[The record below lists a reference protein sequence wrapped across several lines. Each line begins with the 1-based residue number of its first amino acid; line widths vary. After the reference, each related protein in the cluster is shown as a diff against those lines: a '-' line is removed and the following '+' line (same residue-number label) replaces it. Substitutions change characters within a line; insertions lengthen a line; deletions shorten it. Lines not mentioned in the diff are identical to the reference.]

1 MHRLHC
7 EFGITGKALDWFRS
21 YLANRFQ
28 SVRVGD
34 HTSSTKELRQG
45 VPQGSVLGPILFG
58 MYTTPLANIIQKHK
72 LHYHMYADDTQL
84 YVSATT
90 QLDITICVQLENCVH
105 EIKQWLFENKL
116 KMNDEKTELIV
127 FCAKQ
132 NMPMDLKIK
141 IGDSVIEPTSIVK
154 NLGIKMDYQLN
165 MESHVNYVLKSA
177 YMNLRNIGR
186 IRKFLTGSATKSL
199 VHAYILSKIDYG
211 NSLLVGIPNKLIAK
225 LKRLQNM
232 AARVITKTKRCEHV
246 TPILKQLHWLPV
258 KRRIEFKILVLTYKC
273 VAGIAPG
280 YLC

>member
-1 MHRLHC
+1 VVTNPVTN
-7 EFGITGKALDWFRS
+7 F
-21 YLANRFQ
+21 
-28 SVRVGD
+28 VRHNHSKQLNVFF
-34 HTSSTKELRQG
+34 LQC
-45 VPQGSVLGPILFG
+45 
-58 MYTTPLANIIQKHK
+58 TTCN
-72 LHYHMYADDTQL
+72 
-84 YVSATT
+84 
-90 QLDITICVQLENCVH
+90 E
-105 EIKQWLFENKL
+105 
-116 KMNDEKTELIV
+116 KMNDDKTELIV

-141 IGDSVIEPTSIVK
+141 IGDSVIKPTNLVK

-165 MESHVNYVLKSA
+165 MESQVNHIVLKST

-211 NSLLVGIPNKLIAK
+211 NSLLVGIPNKLISK
-225 LKRLQNM
+225 LERLQNT
-232 AARVITKTKRCEHV
+232 AARVITKTKRCEHI

-280 YLC
+280 YLCELIKVREPVMSLRPTFRLEVPKTCLRSYGDRAFSSAGPRLWNHLPQDIKCAPSIDVFKTRLKTWIFQNEFIHIY